1 MENREMIKVELAELL
16 EKYYNGS
23 FAQMVCD
30 YIRLTGMTMEE
41 VEIVLK
47 QVRNEKEGVHSMFL
61 CK

>member
-30 YIRLTGMTMEE
+30 YIRITGMTMEE
-41 VEIVLK
+41 VGRMLEEIRKVK
-47 QVRNEKEGVHSMFL
+47 KVDWA
-61 CK
+61 

>member
-1 MENREMIKVELAELL
+1 MENREKIKVELAELL

-41 VEIVLK
+41 VERMLEEIRKVK
-47 QVRNEKEGVHSMFL
+47 KVERA
-61 CK
+61 

>member
-30 YIRLTGMTMEE
+30 YIRYTGMTMEE
-41 VEIVLK
+41 VERMLEEIRKVK
-47 QVRNEKEGVHSMFL
+47 KVDWA
-61 CK
+61 

>member
-23 FAQMVCD
+23 FAQMVCG

-41 VEIVLK
+41 VERVLEEIRK
-47 QVRNEKEGVHSMFL
+47 VKKVERA
-61 CK
+61 

>member
-30 YIRLTGMTMEE
+30 YIRLIGMTEQE
-41 VEIVLK
+41 VEELLEVLK
-47 QVRNEKEGVHSMFL
+47 KEKGI
-61 CK
+61 

>member
-30 YIRLTGMTMEE
+30 YIRYTGMTMEE
-41 VEIVLK
+41 VERMLEEIRKVK
-47 QVRNEKEGVHSMFL
+47 KVDWV
-61 CK
+61 

>member
-1 MENREMIKVELAELL
+1 MEQREIIMVELTELL

-41 VEIVLK
+41 VENMLK
-47 QVRNEKEGVHSMFL
+47 QVGNEKGA
-61 CK
+61 

>member
-30 YIRLTGMTMEE
+30 YIRLTGMTEQE
-41 VEIVLK
+41 VENMLQ
-47 QVRNEKEGVHSMFL
+47 QVRNEKGA
-61 CK
+61 

>member
-30 YIRLTGMTMEE
+30 YIRYTGMTMEE
-41 VEIVLK
+41 VERVLEEIRK
-47 QVRNEKEGVHSMFL
+47 VKKVDWV
-61 CK
+61 

>member
-30 YIRLTGMTMEE
+30 YIRITGMTEQE
-41 VEIVLK
+41 VERVLEEIRK
-47 QVRNEKEGVHSMFL
+47 VKKVDWV
-61 CK
+61 

>member
-47 QVRNEKEGVHSMFL
+47 QVRNEKEGVS
-61 CK
+61 K

>member
-1 MENREMIKVELAELL
+1 MEQREIIMVELTELQ

-41 VEIVLK
+41 VENMLK
-47 QVRNEKEGVHSMFL
+47 QVGNEKGA
-61 CK
+61 